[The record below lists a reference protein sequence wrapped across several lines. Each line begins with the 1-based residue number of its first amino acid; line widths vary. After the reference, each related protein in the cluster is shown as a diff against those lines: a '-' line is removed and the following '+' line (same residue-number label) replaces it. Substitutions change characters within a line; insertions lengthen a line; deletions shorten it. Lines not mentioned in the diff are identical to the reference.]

1 MFSQTCK
8 ADNVQQT
15 LLQNPDAVGSK
26 SDPRTCSSRETAI
39 PICEPQILVF
49 IQLPTDVEFV
59 FWKSNDIYIKKKWIK
74 TVLQPKEGALLF

>member
-59 FWKSNDIYIKKKWIK
+59 FWKSNDIYI
-74 TVLQPKEGALLF
+74 